1 MKDHLDATSPAATRL
16 TATRADFPP
25 DFLFSTATSAY
36 QIEGH
41 AFGGAGRTH
50 WDAFAE
56 IPGRVARFET
66 GAVACD
72 HYHRWGEDLDLVR
85 DGGFDAYRFSTSWA
99 RIMPDGVTVNPAG
112 LDFYDR
118 LVDGMLAR
126 GIRPMATLYHWELPE
141 ALSLRG
147 GWLVRETTARF
158 ADFTRI
164 VAERIG
170 DRLHSVAP
178 VNEPWCVAWLSHFH
192 GAHAPGHRSLEAG
205 VRAMHH
211 VALAHGLSA
220 AVLRDAGVAGVGAA
234 CNFEY
239 ALPATD
245 HDEDIAAARLY
256 DGIYNRWFAGAMFRG
271 AYPEDVLEGFAP
283 HMPAG
288 WEDDLAAIR
297 QPLDWFGVN
306 YYTCKRLTAG
316 GRAWPAIVDV
326 PGDLPKTAMGWEIC
340 PEGLEYLLRR
350 IAAEYSRDV
359 PLFVTEN
366 GLANPDA
373 PNRPDV
379 ERIAFTDRHLHA
391 CLRAIATGV
400 PLAGY
405 TAWSLLD
412 NYEWAFGYE
421 KRFGLVH
428 VDFETQ
434 ARTAK
439 ASWHA
444 FAAALASPAASR
456 SAL

>member
-1 MKDHLDATSPAATRL
+1 MKDLAAL
-16 TATRADFPP
+16 SGLSVTRADFPEG
-25 DFLFSTATSAY
+25 FAFSTATSAY

-56 IPGRVARFET
+56 VPGKVARGED

-72 HYHRWGEDLDLVR
+72 HYHRWAEDLDLVR

-99 RIMPDGVTVNPAG
+99 RVMPDGVTVNPEG

-118 LVDGMLAR
+118 LVDGMLER
-126 GIRPMATLYHWELPE
+126 GIKPMGTLYHWELPE

-147 GWLVRETTARF
+147 GWLERETPERF
-158 ADFTRI
+158 ADFTRV

-170 DRLHSVAP
+170 DRLHAVAP
-178 VNEPWCVAWLSHFH
+178 VNEPWCVAWLSHYH

-220 AVLRDAGVAGVGAA
+220 TVLRELGVRGVGAA

-239 ALPATD
+239 ALPARDTD
-245 HDEDIAAARLY
+245 ADRAAARLY
-256 DGIYNRWFAGAMFRG
+256 DGIYNRWFVEAMTRG
-271 AYPEDVLEGFAP
+271 TYPEDVLEGFAP
-283 HMPAG
+283 HMPEG
-288 WEDDLAAIR
+288 WEADLEVIH

-306 YYTCKRLTAG
+306 YYTCQRLTG
-316 GRAWPAIVDV
+316 GVSETWPHYGTGT
-326 PGDLPKTAMGWEIC
+326 GDLPKTAMGWEIC
-340 PEGLEYLLRR
+340 PEGLTYTLRR
-350 IAAEYSRDV
+350 LAAEYTGDT

-366 GLANPDA
+366 GLANPDM
-373 PNRPDV
+373 PGRPDR
-379 ERIAFTDRHLHA
+379 ERIEFTDLHLRA
-391 CLRAIATGV
+391 CLDAIAAGV

-434 ARTAK
+434 ARTPK
-439 ASWHA
+439 ASFH
-444 FAAALASPAASR
+444 ALARALAPA
-456 SAL
+456 

>member
-1 MKDHLDATSPAATRL
+1 MGTHDETDDGSLRLRATRE
-16 TATRADFPP
+16 DFPGG
-25 DFLFSTATSAY
+25 FLFAAATSAY

-41 AFGGAGRTH
+41 AAGGAGRTH

-56 IPGRVARFET
+56 VPGRVRRFET

-72 HYHRWGEDLDLVR
+72 HLHRWEADLDLVR

-99 RIMPDGVTVNPAG
+99 RVMPDGETVNDEG

-141 ALSLRG
+141 ALSRRG
-147 GWLVRETTARF
+147 GWLVRETPERF
-158 ADFTRI
+158 ALFSRL

-220 AVLRDAGVAGVGAA
+220 SVLRDRGVRNVGAA
-234 CNFEY
+234 SNFEY

-245 HDEDIAAARLY
+245 RDEDVAAARLY
-256 DGIYNRWFAGAMFRG
+256 DGIYNRWFAGGMFHGR
-271 AYPEDVLEGFAP
+271 YPEDVLEGFAP
-283 HMPAG
+283 HMPRG
-288 WEDDLAAIR
+288 WEDDLRTIR

-306 YYTCKRLTAG
+306 YYTCKRVAKGTG
-316 GRAWPAIVDV
+316 AWPALVEGT
-326 PGDLPKTAMGWEIC
+326 GDLPRTAMGWEIC

-350 IAAEYSRDV
+350 IAAEWTGDL

-373 PNRPDV
+373 PGRPDR
-379 ERIAFTDRHLHA
+379 ERIAFADAHLAA
-391 CLRAIATGV
+391 CRRAIAAGV
-400 PLAGY
+400 PLTGY

-434 ARTAK
+434 RRTPK

-444 FAAALASPAASR
+444 FAAALAPDR
-456 SAL
+456 R